1 MKNQT
6 YGLVLSGGGTKGAFE
21 MGVWEALR
29 EMQISTPC
37 VIGTSIGAINAAV
50 IAQNDFDKALDFWS
64 NLTINQVLKLNTEM
78 TNRYVEKW
86 SDMSFDFFR
95 VSFFN
100 DLFRGG
106 LDISPLRENLN
117 RLISEEK
124 IRQSPIRLGLVTVR
138 LNTLSPVQLMI
149 EDIPEGKLIDY
160 LLASAALPIFQKQE
174 IDGSTYLDGGFY
186 DNVPI
191 NFMAENGYDHIIVV
205 DFPALGFKQ
214 QVKKKDLDLT
224 VINNSEYLGMTL
236 EFDQE
241 TIVNNIEMGYLDTL
255 KTFGQVSGKHYYF
268 DLSKQHHFYDR
279 LDAYLGTPLSDP
291 VSREKIAQLLSLSPT
306 VDQSTIITAIKGLV
320 KSANYPE
327 DEPLLLTLMEITG
340 KSLGVK
346 RMKKYTRDQFFPALL
361 TALNQLTQT
370 NLDLIKNDKTI
381 QEVFKDTKPLYKPAS
396 IIDFITFYVLFIG
409 ARKDMPLPRIQA
421 LLRKMTPEF
430 TLSIVLLIYLHQL
443 IKEN

>member
-1 MKNQT
+1 MNNKA

-29 EMQISTPC
+29 EMHISTPC

-50 IAQNDFDKALDFWS
+50 IAQNDFDAALDFWS

-86 SDMSFDFFR
+86 SQMSFDYFR
-95 VSFFN
+95 ISFFN

-106 LDISPLRENLN
+106 LDISPLRENLTK
-117 RLISEEK
+117 LISEEK
-124 IRQSPIRLGLVTVR
+124 IRKSPIRLGLVTVR

-186 DNVPI
+186 DNVPV
-191 NFMAENGYDHIIVV
+191 NFMAENGYNNIIVV
-205 DFPALGFKQ
+205 DFPALGIKQ
-214 QVKKKDLDLT
+214 QVKKKDLNLT
-224 VINNSEYLGMTL
+224 VINNSEYLGLTL
-236 EFDQE
+236 EFDQD

-268 DLSKQHHFYDR
+268 DLNRQHQFYDR
-279 LDAYLGTPLSDP
+279 LADYIGTPLEDAT
-291 VSREKIAQLLSLSPT
+291 SREKVAQLLSLSPT
-306 VDQSTIITAIKGLV
+306 VDRPTILTAIEHLV

-340 KSLGVK
+340 KALGVK
-346 RMKKYTRDQFFPALL
+346 RMQKYTRDQFFPAILN
-361 TALNQLTQT
+361 ALNQLTQT
-370 NLDLIKNDKTI
+370 NLELIKSDTTV
-381 QEVFKDTKPLYKPAS
+381 QQVFKETKALYKPAT
-396 IIDFITFYVLFIG
+396 ILDFITFYVLFIG
-409 ARKDMPLPRIQA
+409 ARRDMPLPRIQA

-430 TLSIVLLIYLHQL
+430 TLAIVLLIYLHQM
-443 IKEN
+443 IKEK